1 MEQIK
6 NNFSGGVKMNNNDKR
21 SAPGGL
27 RYKLRLS
34 LYLMSVLPILVAVYI
49 VSNHILPHNT
59 LKLEIFISLLISIFI
74 AILGFVIIKRVFD
87 RILSMA
93 SEAKRIAAGD
103 VDRRLHTAEV
113 DEVGD
118 LGNAL
123 NQLTSRIRSSM
134 DELKGYGE
142 KTTEINL
149 EIQKRIMVLSSLLQ
163 ISSLIAQSAKL
174 DDILKLTVEK
184 SRFIA
189 NSEAGYLI
197 LKEEKK
203 RVFYAKAAD
212 GRKAGQLY
220 KVEVSFD
227 QKILDQTLRE
237 RECLVLDKNNL
248 LPQGL
253 KKNLQDKLLF
263 KNVMLAPVFLRDE
276 LIGFLGIGN
285 SKQEFTFNKDD
296 IELLD
301 IFAKQIAIAEEND
314 LLTHRI
320 EKLEIKDPLTNLYNE
335 TFIRSRLQE
344 EIKRAIV
351 YQRPCAFALFALD
364 NFPKFR
370 ATFGSL
376 QAEGVI
382 KKAAL
387 LFRDSVRE
395 IDRVGRIGDDEFAIV
410 LPERN
415 KRQAQAIAEE
425 IRKKIEFTFGEEPDP
440 KRKITA
446 SGGVS
451 ENPLDGVGAEELIVR
466 ARDLVNQAKK
476 QGNNKIII

>member
-1 MEQIK
+1 
-6 NNFSGGVKMNNNDKR
+6 MNNKSEKR

-49 VSNHILPHNT
+49 VSTHILPDHT
-59 LKLEIFISLLISIFI
+59 LKLEIFISLLVSIFI

-93 SEAKRIAAGD
+93 AEARRIASGD

-123 NQLTSRIRSSM
+123 NQLTSRIRNSM

-163 ISSLIAQSAKL
+163 ISSLISESAKL
-174 DDILKLTVEK
+174 DDILKLAVEK

-197 LKEEKK
+197 LKEKNK
-203 RVFYAKAAD
+203 RSFYAKAAD
-212 GRKAGQLY
+212 GKKAAQLY
-220 KVEVSFD
+220 KIRVTLD
-227 QKILDQTLRE
+227 QKILDQALKE
-237 RECLVLDKNNL
+237 RQCLILDKNNF

-253 KKNLQDKLLF
+253 NKFLQDKLLF
-263 KNVMLAPVFLRDE
+263 KNIMLAPVLLRNE

-285 SKQEFTFNKDD
+285 SKEEFAFNKDD

-320 EKLEIKDPLTNLYNE
+320 EKLEVKDPLTNLYNE
-335 TFIRSRLQE
+335 TFIQSRLQE
-344 EIKRAIV
+344 EIKRAIA

-364 NFPKFR
+364 NFTGFR
-370 ATFGSL
+370 AAFGSL

-382 KKAAL
+382 KKAAV
-387 LFRDSVRE
+387 LFRDSVGE

-410 LPERN
+410 LPEKN
-415 KRQAQAIAEE
+415 KRQAQLIADE
-425 IRKKIEFTFGEEPDP
+425 IRKKIEFTFAEEQDP
-440 KRKITA
+440 KRKITV

-451 ENPLDGVGAEELIVR
+451 ENPLDGVEAEELITK
-466 ARDLVNQAKK
+466 ARILVNKVKK
-476 QGNNKIII
+476 QGSNKIII